1 MTASFRTISSPLS
14 LGFPP
19 SRTPSPHCSSMA
31 SKAIPAMNP
40 WEVDALNYEFPQEGS
55 YNVDGTVNPAGT
67 WRQVQDPV
75 IYPGLYAPS
84 GIDIMSILFRVMGR
98 PNPQVVLGPIDC
110 SVAMV
115 VCDMGRTDAPVIY
128 VSESF
133 SDLTGY
139 SARESLGRNC
149 RFLQSPPGQE
159 RQPNRKGS
167 DKVASHR
174 MHQAVLAGKEIQT
187 PVTNYKK
194 FGQAFNNLLTIIP
207 VPVDNTGSRYC
218 IGFLCEMD

>member
-1 MTASFRTISSPLS
+1 
-14 LGFPP
+14 
-19 SRTPSPHCSSMA
+19 MA

-98 PNPQVVLGPIDC
+98 PNPQVVLGPVDC

-115 VCDMGRTDAPVIY
+115 VCDMGLTDAPVIY

>member
-1 MTASFRTISSPLS
+1 
-14 LGFPP
+14 
-19 SRTPSPHCSSMA
+19 MA
-31 SKAIPAMNP
+31 SKTIPAMNP

-98 PNPQVVLGPIDC
+98 PNPQVVLGPVDC

-115 VCDMGRTDAPVIY
+115 VCDMGRSDAPVIY

-139 SARESLGRNC
+139 SAREALGRNC

-159 RQPNRKGS
+159 RHPNRKGS

-174 MHQAVLAGKEIQT
+174 MHQAVLAGREIQT

-207 VPVDNTGSRYC
+207 VPVDNTGSRHC